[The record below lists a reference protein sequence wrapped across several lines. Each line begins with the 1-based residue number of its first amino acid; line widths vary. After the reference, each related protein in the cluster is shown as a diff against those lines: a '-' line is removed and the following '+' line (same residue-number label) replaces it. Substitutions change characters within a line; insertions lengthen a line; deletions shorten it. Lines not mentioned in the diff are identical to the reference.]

1 MTTALIFVVGQ
12 AALTTLFI
20 VVGLAALT
28 ATLFIVAF
36 FSRRKQAKIVPLDL
50 GAFYAVLD
58 REDEVFLRRKLTHRE
73 FSRLK
78 RERITVTWKYVGRF
92 SDNSAV
98 ILRQTSIAL
107 QDPDPK
113 VAEAAAQ
120 IIDLATQ
127 IRTQCLIAF
136 SKLMVEFMFPSMQL
150 TPAVLAPKYESLRE
164 NIVRLGALHPRDLAP
179 LPAAI

>member
-1 MTTALIFVVGQ
+1 MTTALIFVV
-12 AALTTLFI
+12 A
-20 VVGLAALT
+20 LAAL
-28 ATLFIVAF
+28 AAILFGVALR
-36 FSRRKQAKIVPLDL
+36 SRSKQAVIHPLDL
-50 GAFYAVLD
+50 GAFHALMD
-58 REDEVFLRRKLTHRE
+58 REDEIFLRRKLTRRE

-78 RERITVTWKYVGRF
+78 RERITVTWKYVGRM
-92 SDNSAV
+92 SNNSAA

-120 IIDLATQ
+120 VIDQATQ
-127 IRTQCLIAF
+127 LRTHCLIAF
-136 SKLMVEFMFPSMQL
+136 SKLAVEFTFPSMQL

>member
-1 MTTALIFVVGQ
+1 MTTALIFVV
-12 AALTTLFI
+12 
-20 VVGLAALT
+20 VLAALT
-28 ATLFIVAF
+28 ATLFIIALR
-36 FSRRKQAKIVPLDL
+36 SRRKQARIHPMDM
-50 GAFYAVLD
+50 GAFYALMD
-58 REDEVFLRRKLTHRE
+58 REDEVFLRRKLPRRQ

-78 RERITVTWKYVGRF
+78 RERIAVTWKYVSRI
-92 SDNSAV
+92 SDNSAAV
-98 ILRQTSIAL
+98 LRMTSIAL

-120 IIDLATQ
+120 IIDLSSQ

-136 SKLMVEFMFPSMQL
+136 SKLAVEFTFPSMQL

>member
-1 MTTALIFVVGQ
+1 MTTALIFVV
-12 AALTTLFI
+12 A
-20 VVGLAALT
+20 LAALT
-28 ATLFIVAF
+28 AILFVVALR
-36 FSRRKQAKIVPLDL
+36 SRSKQARIHPMDL
-50 GAFYAVLD
+50 EAFYAILD
-58 REDEVFLRRKLTHRE
+58 REDEAFLRRKLPYRE
-73 FSRLK
+73 FARLK
-78 RERITVTWKYVGRF
+78 RERVTVTWKYVGRI
-92 SDNSAV
+92 SDNSAAV
-98 ILRQTSIAL
+98 LRMTSTAL

-136 SKLMVEFMFPSMQL
+136 SKLAVEFMFPSMQL

-164 NIVRLGALHPRDLAP
+164 NIVRLGALYPQDLAP